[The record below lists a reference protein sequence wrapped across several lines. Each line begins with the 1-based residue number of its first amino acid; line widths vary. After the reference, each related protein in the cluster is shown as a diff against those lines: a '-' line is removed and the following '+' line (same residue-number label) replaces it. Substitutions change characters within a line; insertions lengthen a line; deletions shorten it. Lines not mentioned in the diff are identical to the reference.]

1 MYTHLQTE
9 MMCTADAYVL
19 HVRVYVL
26 CAVFGEP
33 QGTYWEEYGVYF
45 GDDSWIHSQI
55 VSVIA
60 NGTAS
65 GVNTKE
71 LAVSINGALIDALQ
85 LGAAI
90 AFFED
95 ARENLVLGLENP
107 QLMNLDDVKYSA
119 LEDWDIGWALLHGAD
134 DLDHPKGI
142 TPTDGIYNG
151 CVPYGTLESTSASF
165 GKYDDAV
172 GAVRTY
178 IEVGRETIMAIEA
191 YEELEDTISDVEFL
205 LVSIVEAFVVT
216 HLRQVAL
223 SAENYAS
230 TSKPSSAWIPKL
242 LSSVR
247 VIVPVLDAVSPDTAT
262 VLENQLE
269 SIDAD
274 AVSEAIT
281 AILPELEVD
290 LEDFGKINMKIVP

>member
-107 QLMNLDDVKYSA
+107 QLMNLDDVKSWGLKGPA
-119 LEDWDIGWALLHGAD
+119 GRHAIIDGLQAESSCSLCQGASVS
-134 DLDHPKGI
+134 LC
-142 TPTDGIYNG
+142 TPG
-151 CVPYGTLESTSASF
+151 
-165 GKYDDAV
+165 
-172 GAVRTY
+172 VRQHAH
-178 IEVGRETIMAIEA
+178 M
-191 YEELEDTISDVEFL
+191 
-205 LVSIVEAFVVT
+205 
-216 HLRQVAL
+216 QC
-223 SAENYAS
+223 
-230 TSKPSSAWIPKL
+230 
-242 LSSVR
+242 
-247 VIVPVLDAVSPDTAT
+247 
-262 VLENQLE
+262 
-269 SIDAD
+269 
-274 AVSEAIT
+274 
-281 AILPELEVD
+281 
-290 LEDFGKINMKIVP
+290 